1 MSIVDSFMS
10 PIARVV
16 ARAIIAESRRA
27 RADDEARAAASARDA
42 EARAAAE
49 AERLRNEPRERIV
62 QILGERPNGVSR
74 NDLLEVLPGRSERK
88 REALASLVL
97 AGVVREFPHGPT
109 RQRVCMLATA

>member
-62 QILGERPNGVSR
+62 QILGERPMSR
-74 NDLLEVLPGRSERK
+74 NDLLEVLPGRRERK

-97 AGVVREFPHGPT
+97 SGVVCEFPHGPT